1 MHVPFY
7 DSLTVAKLMTWA
19 ATNYAELAVFFPC
32 FKEQAKLPR
41 QWCINVLYSRIGE
54 PFAAFVK
61 AQMGQR
67 NDALQTQKD
76 LRINIDPAILQAF
89 KSSSLVSSKW
99 FYQNKISPFFHLLI
113 FLFVDDKS
121 AIGANLM
128 KIGSKRK
135 RGRQE
140 IKDEKLKAEQEAM
153 ETKAKMDTY
162 AQMERKANENTIA
175 AEWIQSLMDQ
185 GIIEIGE
192 DNNPVLRNPNN
203 M

>member
-1 MHVPFY
+1 M
-7 DSLTVAKLMTWA
+7 
-19 ATNYAELAVFFPC
+19 
-32 FKEQAKLPR
+32 
-41 QWCINVLYSRIGE
+41 
-54 PFAAFVK
+54 
-61 AQMGQR
+61 
-67 NDALQTQKD
+67 
-76 LRINIDPAILQAF
+76 
-89 KSSSLVSSKW
+89 
-99 FYQNKISPFFHLLI
+99 
-113 FLFVDDKS
+113 FVDDKS

-153 ETKAKMDTY
+153 ETKAKMAAY

-203 M
+203 MWL